1 MIPEP
6 LNTVLVI
13 IICLTGALY
22 VGGYSPVS
30 NKSPSVEW
38 LKARNPIYPK
48 VLSALFIV
56 IAISK
61 ALVFVF

>member
-6 LNTVLVI
+6 MNTVFVI
-13 IICLTGALY
+13 FVCLSVALY
-22 VGGYSPVS
+22 VGGYLPVS

-48 VLSALFIV
+48 ALSAIFVFI
-56 IAISK
+56 ALSK
-61 ALVFVF
+61 ALVFLF